1 MSMTVKERENLID
14 HLDKI
19 KELVKIGKVDAIV
32 MGYKI
37 ANHTGTALL
46 GNELELFGLSG
57 VINASILK
65 QDMQRERGQMMEGFL
80 GMIAGGSNSNDD

>member
-1 MSMTVKERENLID
+1 MSMTVKERENLIE

-37 ANHTGTALL
+37 ENHTGTALL

-57 VINASILK
+57 AINASILK

-80 GMIAGGSNSNDD
+80 CMIAGGSDSNDN